1 MVLICIS
8 LVISGMSIFS
18 YACQPSTC
26 LLWRNVYLGLLSI
39 YWFELVF
46 WYWVIQAIYISE
58 IYLLSATWFANI
70 FFQNVGCLFILLT
83 ISFAVQKHLCL
94 IRSQLFI
101 LLLFLLLWETDLK
114 KYRYDLCQN
123 VLPVFSS
130 RSFPGSCLIFKIISS
145 LFLYRIE
152 GVF

>member
-1 MVLICIS
+1 
-8 LVISGMSIFS
+8 MSIFS

-46 WYWVIQAIYISE
+46 WYWVIQAVCISE

-70 FFQNVGCLFILLT
+70 FFQSVGCLFILLM

-114 KYRYDLCQN
+114 KISIWFMSED
-123 VLPVFSS
+123 VLPVFSF

-145 LFLYRIE
+145 LFLYMIWRSVLISLIYM
-152 GVF
+152 